1 MGAITSIPLCSRA
14 KEDAAEKPGLP
25 KAPSSPAST
34 VVNQPVP
41 ANVSLEIAE
50 KLNQAKEE
58 QVEEQEVEDLSEE
71 VGEAVSDG
79 EAVDLDR
86 DSNQSIHLSGEN
98 IALDDDCDEE
108 PDEEEEEGEGE
119 DVRQEQHSVLA
130 GGKGESDT
138 AAKITN
144 LLSELAS
151 QCESQEVIQS
161 R

>member
-14 KEDAAEKPGLP
+14 KEDAGEKPGLP
-25 KAPSSPAST
+25 EAPSST

-41 ANVSLEIAE
+41 ASVSMEIAE

-58 QVEEQEVEDLSEE
+58 QEVEDQSEE
-71 VGEAVSDG
+71 GEVEEAVSDG
-79 EAVDLDR
+79 DGVSLDH
-86 DSNQSIHLSGEN
+86 DSNQSIHLSGED
-98 IALDDDCDEE
+98 IALDDDCDGE
-108 PDEEEEEGEGE
+108 PEEEEEEEDEGE
-119 DVRQEQHSVLA
+119 SVRQQEQQVVLSEG

>member
-1 MGAITSIPLCSRA
+1 M
-14 KEDAAEKPGLP
+14 
-25 KAPSSPAST
+25 
-34 VVNQPVP
+34 VNQPVP

-58 QVEEQEVEDLSEE
+58 QEEAEVEDLSGE

-79 EAVDLDR
+79 EGVDLDH

-108 PDEEEEEGEGE
+108 PEEEEEGEGE

-161 R
+161 RWLRNSLLMEKLRRVSEEVIQSRWPKHPMTTHSE

>member
-1 MGAITSIPLCSRA
+1 M
-14 KEDAAEKPGLP
+14 
-25 KAPSSPAST
+25 
-34 VVNQPVP
+34 VNQPVP

-58 QVEEQEVEDLSEE
+58 QEEVEEDQSEEE

-79 EAVDLDR
+79 EGVDLDH

-108 PDEEEEEGEGE
+108 PEEEEEEEGE
-119 DVRQEQHSVLA
+119 DVRQQEQQVVLSG

>member
-14 KEDAAEKPGLP
+14 KEEGAEKPGLP
-25 KAPSSPAST
+25 EAPSAAT
-34 VVNQPVP
+34 AVVNQPVP

-58 QVEEQEVEDLSEE
+58 VEEVEDQSEE
-71 VGEAVSDG
+71 VEAVSDG
-79 EAVDLDR
+79 EGVGLDH

-108 PDEEEEEGEGE
+108 TEGEEEKKPEEEM
-119 DVRQEQHSVLA
+119 REQVLVG
-130 GGKGESDT
+130 GGKRESDT
-138 AAKITN
+138 AAKITD

-151 QCESQEVIQS
+151 QCESREVIQS